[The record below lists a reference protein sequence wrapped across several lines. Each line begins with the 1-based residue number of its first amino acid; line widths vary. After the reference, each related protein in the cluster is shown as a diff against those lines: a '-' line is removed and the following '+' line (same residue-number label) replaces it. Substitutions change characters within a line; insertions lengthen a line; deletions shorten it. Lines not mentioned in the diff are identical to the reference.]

1 MAGPHEAG
9 LRSRGTE
16 IARPCLPLFVVSPHG
31 PGGCA
36 TTTPA
41 HLVSDLVSPAFF
53 SAPACAC
60 LVSRCLVSPVGA
72 ATQSGSGRQSG
83 KRTGKGTWYRPTRIG
98 GTVRAPSLPC
108 LWVAVFSR
116 VDDSVRAELG
126 TYVVLLAQGRRACWP
141 RGIRQCQ
148 HRNTAARIS
157 VRPAG
162 RRTDPPGEGDGRE
175 GGREGRWRPNPGTER
190 APRGDWT
197 ACRGGRT
204 TQRPRIPSIP
214 ACGAVGEVTANGR
227 RRPADAGFLGGF
239 PGPRANLAR
248 RPPPPSLRLHA
259 PAMHGG

>member
-1 MAGPHEAG
+1 MSRLAMSCVACRCCDPVRLGEAVG
-9 LRSRGTE
+9 EANRQGNMVQTDEDRWYSP
-16 IARPCLPLFVVSPHG
+16 RPFSPLPL
-31 PGGCA
+31 GG
-36 TTTPA
+36 
-41 HLVSDLVSPAFF
+41 
-53 SAPACAC
+53 
-60 LVSRCLVSPVGA
+60 R
-72 ATQSGSGRQSG
+72 
-83 KRTGKGTWYRPTRIG
+83 
-98 GTVRAPSLPC
+98 
-108 LWVAVFSR
+108 FSR
-116 VDDSVRAELG
+116 VDDSVRTGLG
-126 TYVVLLAQGRRACWP
+126 TYVFLLAKGGRSCWP

-157 VRPAG
+157 VRPTG

-190 APRGDWT
+190 APRSDWT
-197 ACRGGRT
+197 AFRGGRT

-259 PAMHGG
+259 PAMHGS